1 MKRTDYCGALRE
13 TDVGRAAVVMGWAQN
28 KRDMGGVIFID
39 LRDREGTLQVVF
51 DAQNLSR
58 EDFAAAEG
66 LRVESVVAVR
76 GELRPR
82 SEETRN
88 PRLAT
93 GAFELC
99 ARGMEVLSEARSK
112 TRRACGRRCGC
123 AIASSTCAARGCSKT
138 CAFARGSRAS

>member
-1 MKRTDYCGALRE
+1 M
-13 TDVGRAAVVMGWAQN
+13 GRRAQN
-28 KRDMGGVIFID
+28 KRGMGGVIFID
-39 LRDREGTLQVVF
+39 LRDREGMLQVVF

-99 ARGMEVLSEARSK
+99 ARGMEVLSEARPLPCS
-112 TRRACGRRCGC
+112 RR
-123 AIASSTCAARGCSKT
+123 SSAPCSAEWQKNGARSTSGT
-138 CAFARGSRAS
+138 GPADILLRGFQTPFRSPCRGAP